1 MQSVSDRLNRHFA
14 ACAAAVVAATAVT
27 SGSEAAI
34 VYSGLK
40 NIAVPATT
48 DGVYVNLITG
58 ANSSAPVAGWHIN
71 PWGTT
76 GLRFGTAYPVPD
88 VYFVGLT
95 PAGSTSSGGTAVNLA
110 LGSLI
115 KFDGT
120 STAGASSMNAA
131 YGWSFTGSAA
141 AFGTATQQWKLNSD
155 NYLGVLA
162 FEGDGSVLKAWV
174 RISVG
179 ATNLQRT
186 IVDWAYELDGGDLV
200 VGAVPA
206 PGAAALLAIAGV
218 VGRRRRA

>member
-1 MQSVSDRLNRHFA
+1 
-14 ACAAAVVAATAVT
+14 
-27 SGSEAAI
+27 
-34 VYSGLK
+34 
-40 NIAVPATT
+40 
-48 DGVYVNLITG
+48 
-58 ANSSAPVAGWHIN
+58 
-71 PWGTT
+71 
-76 GLRFGTAYPVPD
+76 
-88 VYFVGLT
+88 
-95 PAGSTSSGGTAVNLA
+95 
-110 LGSLI
+110 
-115 KFDGT
+115 
-120 STAGASSMNAA
+120 
-131 YGWSFTGSAA
+131 
-141 AFGTATQQWKLNSD
+141 LNSD

>member
-1 MQSVSDRLNRHFA
+1 MKSVSDRLSRHFA
-14 ACAAAVVAATAVT
+14 ACAAAAVAATAVT

-34 VYSGLK
+34 VYSGIQ

-48 DGVYVNLITG
+48 DGVYLNLITG

-76 GLRFGTAYPVPD
+76 GLRFGTNYPVPD
-88 VYFVGLT
+88 TYYVGLT
-95 PAGSTSSGGTAVNLA
+95 PAGSSSGGTAVNLA

-131 YGWSFTGSAA
+131 YGWSYSGSAA
-141 AFGTATQQWKLNSD
+141 SFGIATQQWKLNSD

-162 FEGDGSVLKAWV
+162 LEGDGSVLKAWV
-174 RISVG
+174 RINVG

-186 IVDWAYELDGGDLV
+186 IVDWGYELNGGDLV
-200 VGAVPA
+200 VGAVPS